1 MSAVLEALR
10 RLRIVPLIV
19 IDDPGRADGLAAA
32 LADGGLPCAEVAFRT
47 PAALEALRRLAAK
60 PGLLVGAGT
69 VLTPDQAAQ
78 ARSAGARFVVSP
90 GLDRRVVEWCR
101 AHDVDVF
108 PGVCTPTEIAAAV
121 AMGLGVVKFF
131 PAEPMGGLPLLQAVA
146 APFNGVEFI
155 PTGGL
160 TASHL
165 PAYLG
170 CRRVVACGG
179 SWMAPQAWI
188 ADGQFDRIRA
198 AAAESVRLAAAPPL
212 PPAPPPRA

>member
-1 MSAVLEALR
+1 VSEVLEALR

-19 IDDPGRADGLAAA
+19 IDDPARADGLARA
-32 LADGGLPCAEVAFRT
+32 LVDGGLPCAEIAFRT
-47 PAALEALRRLAAK
+47 PAALEALRRMAAAQ
-60 PGLLVGAGT
+60 PPLLVGAGT

-78 ARSAGARFVVSP
+78 ARGAGARFVVSP
-90 GLDRRVVEWCR
+90 GLDRRVVDWCA
-101 AHDVDVF
+101 AHDLTVF

-121 AMGLGVVKFF
+121 ALGLGVLKFF
-131 PAEPMGGLPLLQAVA
+131 PAEPMGGLPFLQAVA
-146 APFNGVEFI
+146 APFTGVEFI

-170 CRRVVACGG
+170 FRRVVACGG

-188 ADGQFDRIRA
+188 AGGRFDRIRA
-198 AAAESVRLAAAPPL
+198 AVEESVRLAA
-212 PPAPPPRA
+212 PPAGA

>member
-1 MSAVLEALR
+1 MSEVHEALR

-19 IDDPGRADGLAAA
+19 IDDPDRADGLARA
-32 LADGGLPCAEVAFRT
+32 LVDGGLPCAEIAFRT
-47 PAALEALRRLAAK
+47 PAALEALRRMAAAQ
-60 PGLLVGAGT
+60 PPLLVGAGT

-78 ARSAGARFVVSP
+78 ARGAGARFVVSP
-90 GLDRRVVEWCR
+90 GLDRRVVDWCA
-101 AHDVDVF
+101 AHDLTVF

-121 AMGLGVVKFF
+121 ALGLGVLKFF
-131 PAEPMGGLPLLQAVA
+131 PAEPMGGLPFLQAVA
-146 APFNGVEFI
+146 APFTGVEFI

-170 CRRVVACGG
+170 FRRVVACGG

-188 ADGQFDRIRA
+188 AGGRFDRIRA
-198 AAAESVRLAAAPPL
+198 AVEESVRLAA
-212 PPAPPPRA
+212 PPAGA

>member
-1 MSAVLEALR
+1 MSEVLEALR

-19 IDDPGRADGLAAA
+19 IDDPARADGLARA
-32 LADGGLPCAEVAFRT
+32 LVDGGLPCAEIAFRT
-47 PAALEALRRLAAK
+47 PAALEALRRMAAAQ
-60 PGLLVGAGT
+60 PPLLVGAGT

-78 ARSAGARFVVSP
+78 ARGAGARFVVSP
-90 GLDRRVVEWCR
+90 GLDRRVVDWCA
-101 AHDVDVF
+101 AHDLTVF

-121 AMGLGVVKFF
+121 ALGLGVLKFF
-131 PAEPMGGLPLLQAVA
+131 PAEPMGGLPFLQAVA
-146 APFNGVEFI
+146 APFTGVEFI

-170 CRRVVACGG
+170 FRRVVACGG

-188 ADGQFDRIRA
+188 AGGRFDRIRA
-198 AAAESVRLAAAPPL
+198 AVEESVRLAA
-212 PPAPPPRA
+212 PPAGA